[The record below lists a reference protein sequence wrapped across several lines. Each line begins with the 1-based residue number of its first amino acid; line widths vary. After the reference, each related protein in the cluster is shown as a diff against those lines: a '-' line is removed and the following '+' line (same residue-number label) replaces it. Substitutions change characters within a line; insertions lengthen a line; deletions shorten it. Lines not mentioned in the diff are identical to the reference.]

1 VIVIRKFEP
10 DSLLGAIEKE
20 KAMII
25 SGVPALYNIL
35 LQHPRAHRYDT
46 RSIIKP
52 TSGSDKLLLEI
63 QKRLPYCET
72 RHFAAIT

>member
-1 VIVIRKFEP
+1 MIVIRKFEP

-46 RSIIKP
+46 RSIIKR
-52 TSGSDKLLLEI
+52 TSGSDKLPLEI
-63 QKRLPYCET
+63 QKRLPCCET
-72 RHFAAIT
+72 RYFAAIT